1 MPLVFPP
8 FAEIIISHVSIL
20 LDLCRRRIENFNMVT
35 PALESIAQPLGNGD
49 LHEIPWVTKIERF
62 SRQWWEEA
70 ERC

>member
-1 MPLVFPP
+1 
-8 FAEIIISHVSIL
+8 
-20 LDLCRRRIENFNMVT
+20 MVT